1 MGRTQKTIADTLA
14 REFKLPHKTAR
25 HFVQRVFD
33 LIIEDIEYSGGTQ
46 LRGLGTFK
54 TYVRKGHKIKLPKT
68 GQTIYVQDKKTV
80 RYRVSKELTDKLN
93 PKLPLLADDL
103 QAKDVTDGQG
113 KPVAGG

>member
-14 REFKLPHKTAR
+14 RELKLPAKTAR

-33 LIIEDIEYSGGTQ
+33 LIIEDIQYTGATQ

-54 TYVRKGHKIKLPKT
+54 TYVRKGHKITLPKT
-68 GQTIYVQDKKTV
+68 GQTIYVQ
-80 RYRVSKELTDKLN
+80 
-93 PKLPLLADDL
+93 LPLLADHL
-103 QAKDVTDGQG
+103 QPEDIADAQG